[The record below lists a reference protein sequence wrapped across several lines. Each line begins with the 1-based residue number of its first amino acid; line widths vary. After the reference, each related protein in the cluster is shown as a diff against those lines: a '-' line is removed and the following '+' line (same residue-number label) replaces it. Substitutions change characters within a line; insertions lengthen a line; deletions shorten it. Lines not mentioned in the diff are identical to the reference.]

1 MYSKGFWNK
10 KEKIIFIYY
19 FNKYKNNKLIWK
31 LISKKIKTRTNV
43 QVRSH
48 YQKFIL
54 QFKNKIITNHD
65 LALYLQM
72 YNLDEFIC
80 IINLYHLHNNTNI

>member
-72 YNLDEFIC
+72 SNLDEFIC
-80 IINLYHLHNNTNI
+80 IINLYQLHNNTNI